1 MDALNQGFS
10 KINSQKGQLGEE
22 IKGLEG
28 RMAAA
33 EQDKADKDDQIRSLK
48 EEIDHQTDIINKL
61 NKEKKSC
68 QEGKQKTEE
77 DVQSMDDKCNH
88 LSRVKN
94 KLEQSLDEVE
104 GALKLTQETI
114 SDLERVKA
122 ELNQTVQRKEKECAA
137 MGAKIEDEATLG
149 GKYSKQIKELA
160 ARLEE
165 LDEELNIESGARA
178 KAEKSRSMLKKD
190 LEDLGS

>member
-1 MDALNQGFS
+1 M
-10 KINSQKGQLGEE
+10 E
-22 IKGLEG
+22 
-28 RMAAA
+28 AA

-94 KLEQSLDEVE
+94 KLEQSLDEAEDALEREKKTKSDVEKLKRKVE
-104 GALKLTQETI
+104 GDLKLTQEAV
-114 SDLERVKA
+114 SDLERVKS
-122 ELNQTVQRKEKECAA
+122 ELSQTVQRKEK
-137 MGAKIEDEATLG
+137 
-149 GKYSKQIKELA
+149 
-160 ARLEE
+160 
-165 LDEELNIESGARA
+165 
-178 KAEKSRSMLKKD
+178 
-190 LEDLGS
+190 